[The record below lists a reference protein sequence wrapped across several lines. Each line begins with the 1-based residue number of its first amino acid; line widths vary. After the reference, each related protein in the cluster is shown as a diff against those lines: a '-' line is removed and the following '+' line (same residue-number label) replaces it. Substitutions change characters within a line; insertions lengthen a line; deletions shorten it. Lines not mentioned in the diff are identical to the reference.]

1 MTLTSEMIRLA
12 YRESNLIAIGA
23 SPTAPQVA
31 EALARLNSIVS
42 GAYGYEV
49 GQEFIDWPI
58 GQEGVNTEESAPFW
72 TNDLWAYPPIN
83 MRMIAASNTPQT
95 IYLPPGPSN
104 GSRIALIDPASRLAA
119 APIIIDGNGRTIEGS
134 DTLTL
139 NTNGTNKVWF
149 YRADTGNWT
158 LLSELT
164 GVDPEQFPFP
174 IEFDDYFIT
183 KLAMRLN
190 PRYGRQ
196 MAESSAVAMAQTL
209 DKLRARYRQDE
220 KVIGPLG
227 AFALTSGYGN
237 GRAYS
242 QFGDVGHRRGTRN
255 IRPPHYQG

>member
-1 MTLTSEMIRLA
+1 MTLTSEMITLA
-12 YRESNLIAIGA
+12 YRESNLIAIGVTPSA
-23 SPTAPQVA
+23 AQVA

-42 GAYGYEV
+42 GVYGYEV
-49 GQEFIDWPI
+49 GQEFIDWPV
-58 GQEGVNTEESAPFW
+58 GQEGINTEESAPFW
-72 TNDLWAYPPIN
+72 TSDLWAYPPIN
-83 MRMIAASNTPQT
+83 MRLIAASNVAQT

-104 GSRIALIDPASRLAA
+104 GSRIALIDPGQRLAA
-119 APIIIDGNGRTIEGS
+119 APITIDGNGRYIEG
-134 DTLTL
+134 TATQVE
-139 NTNGTNKVWF
+139 NTDGINKIWL
-149 YRADTGNWT
+149 YRADTGSWT

-196 MAESSAVAMAQTL
+196 MAEASAVVMAMTL

-220 KVIGPLG
+220 KVVGPIG
-227 AFALTSGYGN
+227 AFALTQGFGS

-242 QFGDVGHRRGTRN
+242 QFGDVGYRRGTRN